1 MRYPFRVPH
10 VDAASMNTL
19 FFRRAALL
27 SALAFASGS
36 SAAAGTAPEASDAT
50 TLAALDRAMQKAVVD
65 RDPVAFASFLTDDY
79 VLVVSTSR
87 MASKAEVV
95 AEIDAPDGRMDV
107 NDSTDLRIRVHG
119 DTALVIADLHQVGR
133 NGDTPF
139 DYWVRYTDT
148 WIRTADGWKCVSG
161 HATRLAR

>member
-1 MRYPFRVPH
+1 MTHRF
-10 VDAASMNTL
+10 L
-19 FFRRAALL
+19 RRAALL
-27 SALAFASGS
+27 SVLAVAPGF
-36 SAAAGTAPEASDAT
+36 SAAADANDAA
-50 TLAALDRAMQKAVVD
+50 TLAALDHAMQKAVVD
-65 RDPVAFASFLTDDY
+65 RDPAAFADFLTDDY

-87 MASKAEVV
+87 MATKAEVV
-95 AEIDAPDGRMDV
+95 AEIDAPGTRMEV

-133 NGDTPF
+133 HHDQPF

-148 WIRTADGWKCVSG
+148 WIRTPGGWKCASG

>member
-1 MRYPFRVPH
+1 MATPDPGRLESVMSLP
-10 VDAASMNTL
+10 S
-19 FFRRAALL
+19 FRRAAF
-27 SALAFASGS
+27 AVAFAASGS
-36 SAAAGTAPEASDAT
+36 AAAAPALDDHDE
-50 TLAALDRAMQKAVVD
+50 LIRLDRAMQRAVVD

-87 MASKAEVV
+87 LVGKAEVV
-95 AEIDAPDGRMDV
+95 AEIDSPDGRMDV

-119 DTALVIADLHQVGR
+119 DTALVIADLHQIGR
-133 NGDTPF
+133 NRDTPF

-161 HATRLAR
+161 HATRLARD

>member
-1 MRYPFRVPH
+1 
-10 VDAASMNTL
+10 MNTP

-27 SALAFASGS
+27 SALSFAPGF
-36 SAAAGTAPEASDAT
+36 AAAALPTDDAAV
-50 TLAALDRAMQKAVVD
+50 LAALDHAMQKSVVD

-87 MASKAEVV
+87 MATKAEVV
-95 AEIDAPDGRMDV
+95 AEIDSPDGRMDI

-161 HATRLAR
+161 HATRLQK